1 MRLSTGIVFGM
12 TPMQERQTQIDGWT
26 ARHDFPWRLEPG
38 TRADLT
44 ESAIAADHAEALEM
58 NANDDAGRTA
68 FLGRQPTRPSDRT
81 RLAAVTR
88 SLGDGIQLGQIP
100 TPTSITV
107 WTHDLTRVDFL
118 TYADRNGAPIEIVG
132 NGTPTWARLKI
143 QVGVDLLP
151 AGHWVDIYC
160 SCRDASPAAVA
171 AYQAHNERLDAE
183 AEVPA

>member
-1 MRLSTGIVFGM
+1 M

-26 ARHDFPWRLEPG
+26 TRHDFPWRLEPA

-44 ESAIAADHAEALEM
+44 ANAIAADHAEALEM
-58 NANDDAGRTA
+58 NANDDAGRAA
-68 FLGRQPTRPSDRT
+68 FLGRQPAAPSDRT

-107 WTHDLTRVDFL
+107 WTHHMTFVNFL
-118 TYADRNGAPIEIVG
+118 TYADRNGARVTIVDDD
-132 NGTPTWARLKI
+132 PTAPWARLKI
-143 QVGVDLLP
+143 LVGVDLLP
-151 AGHWVDIYC
+151 AGHWVEIYC
-160 SCRDASPAAVA
+160 SCRDVSPAALA
-171 AYQAHNERLDAE
+171 AYLAHNERLAAE